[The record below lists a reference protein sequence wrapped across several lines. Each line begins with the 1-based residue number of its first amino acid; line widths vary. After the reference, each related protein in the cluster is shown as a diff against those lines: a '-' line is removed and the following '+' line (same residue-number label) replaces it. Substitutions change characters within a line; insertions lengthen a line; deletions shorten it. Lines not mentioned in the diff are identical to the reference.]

1 MSIDELVTV
10 VGSSNMDIRSFDLAL
25 EVTLMTCGRAFADEL
40 RAVEDEYRA
49 ASRELTLDEWSHQ
62 SFAHGVVDG
71 LARLTSA
78 VQ

>member
-1 MSIDELVTV
+1 MEDDDLVTV
-10 VGSSNMDIRSFDLAL
+10 VGSSNMDIRSFDLDL
-25 EVTLMTCGRAFADEL
+25 EVTLMTCGPVFAAEMRAL
-40 RAVEDEYRA
+40 EDEYRA
-49 ASRELTLDEWSHQ
+49 ASRELTLAEWSGQ